1 MTSFGY
7 NILGFGSVEQGVMLT
22 SSIFHGF
29 SSTSYTPPA
38 GVNTIWMIMH
48 NGYSTGNSGTGNV
61 DAWAGRT
68 YAEKIITNPS
78 STTVGIANGAGY
90 TSAYG
95 VSIQNN
101 TGYGY
106 GYQRTG
112 QKNATGSADFYAK
125 GGNGGVGTVSYV
137 NYRGGGGGGGSR
149 LGPGLAGTHWN
160 QGVGAGGGL
169 PTGNE
174 NSGVI
179 NSQQYLELDFI
190 YNRSRSGWVG
200 ANGMPKISDA
210 DAAKSAG
217 HAQLQFNLNYMSNY
231 GQSGFTWYG
240 GGGTGGKVLMIEIYN
255 R

>member
-7 NILGFGSVEQGVMLT
+7 NVLGFGSIEQGVVLT
-22 SSIFHGF
+22 STRFAGF

-38 GVNTIWMIMH
+38 GVKTIWMIMH
-48 NGYSTGNSGTGNV
+48 NGYSTGVDGTNNV
-61 DAWAGRT
+61 DGWGGRT

-78 STTVGIANGAGY
+78 NTTVGIANGGGY
-90 TSAYG
+90 TQAYG

-106 GYQRTG
+106 SQRTG
-112 QKNATGSADFYAK
+112 QKNASGADYYAR
-125 GGNGGVGTVSYV
+125 GGNGGSGNAYYV

-149 LGPGLAGTHWN
+149 LGTGLSGTDWN
-160 QGVGAGGGL
+160 VGAGAGGGL

-174 NSGVI
+174 QSGVI

-190 YNRSRSGWVG
+190 YNRSGSGWTG
-200 ANGMPKISDA
+200 ANGMPRMSAA
-210 DAAKSAG
+210 DAGKSTG
-217 HAQLQFNLNYMSNY
+217 HAQLSSNLNAMSNT
-231 GQSGFTWYG
+231 GQAGFTWYG
-240 GGGTGGKVLMIEIYN
+240 GGGTHGQVLMIEIYN